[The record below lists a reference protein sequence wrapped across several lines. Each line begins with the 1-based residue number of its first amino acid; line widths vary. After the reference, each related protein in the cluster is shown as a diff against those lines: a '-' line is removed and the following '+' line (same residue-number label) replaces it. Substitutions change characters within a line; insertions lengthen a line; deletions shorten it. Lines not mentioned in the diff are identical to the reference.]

1 MTTIKTILKEKGN
14 AVYSI
19 TPDTPVFEALKLM
32 AEKDIGALVVVES
45 GRLLGIF
52 SDRDYARK
60 VILKGKSSRN
70 TPVKEIMTSDVITV
84 RPHQTAEECQALMN
98 RMRIRYLP
106 VRDGQ
111 QLVGV
116 ISIGDVVRAILA
128 EQKQE
133 LEQLENI
140 SLGKLGLE

>member
-1 MTTIKTILKEKGN
+1 MTTVKNILKEKGN
-14 AVYSI
+14 AVYST
-19 TPDTPVFEALKLM
+19 TPDTPVFDALKLM
-32 AEKDIGALVVVES
+32 AEKDIGALVVVET
-45 GRLLGIF
+45 GRLVGIF

-70 TPVKEIMTSDVITV
+70 MPVKEIMTSDVITAH
-84 RPHQTAEECQALMN
+84 PQQTAEECQAMMN

-106 VRDGQ
+106 VLDGQ

-128 EQKQE
+128 EQEQE

-140 SLGKLGLE
+140 SLGKKELE

>member
-1 MTTIKTILKEKGN
+1 MTTVKNILKEKGN
-14 AVYSI
+14 AVYS
-19 TPDTPVFEALKLM
+19 TTSVTPVFEALKLM
-32 AEKDIGALVVVES
+32 AEKDIGALVVVET
-45 GRLLGIF
+45 GRLVGIF

-70 TPVKEIMTSDVITV
+70 TLVKEIMTSDVITA
-84 RPHQTAEECQALMN
+84 RLQQTAEECQSLMN

-106 VRDGQ
+106 VLDGQ

-116 ISIGDVVRAILA
+116 ISIGDVVRAIIN
-128 EQKQE
+128 EQEQE

-140 SLGKLGLE
+140 NLGRQELE